1 MQNSLS
7 DPFLISQYHKE
18 YLTLINHYDNFKR
31 PGMFIRYYNINYHES
46 DRHPVVEST
55 FDLYSLSN
63 INFNIYELTPVYNI
77 APVMNS
83 TTFLSD
89 KKGQIYDGVSSI
101 TIYTIQTPH
110 VNDLVTFY
118 DPVKS
123 GEIFRVMNIRTSI
136 NAYYSE
142 PNLTWYEMDLE
153 VAPIK
158 DTSALKVSNHYIY
171 DLHQEK
177 YHNYTDYTTKMTFI
191 ETVNSMISQI
201 RQFYGRNHDLY
212 KADDLVP
219 LISNNTITNFK
230 DITTTD
236 DNYVRVFNDLEKPYG
251 LSDLL
256 NTISLADES
265 FVINDIVY
273 DYDALVLDVYNL
285 TTSEMEEYTWDQNEE
300 SDLNTLLTLTRNL
313 KVLIDSNSQYF

>member
-7 DPFLISQYHKE
+7 DPFLISQYHEE

-31 PGMFIRYYNINYHES
+31 SGMFIRYYNINYNES
-46 DRHPVVEST
+46 SKHPVVQST
-55 FDLYSLSN
+55 FDLYSQSD
-63 INFNIYELTPVYNI
+63 INFNIYELTPLYNI
-77 APVMNS
+77 NPITNS

-142 PNLTWYEMDLE
+142 PKLTWYEMDLE

-158 DTSALKVSNHYIY
+158 DTNTLKISNHYIY
-171 DLHQEK
+171 DSHQEK
-177 YHNYTDYTTKMTFI
+177 YHNYNDYNRKMTFI
-191 ETVNSMISQI
+191 ETVNNLIPQI
-201 RQFYGRNHDLY
+201 HKFYSKVNDLY
-212 KADDLVP
+212 CVEGIVP
-219 LISNNTITNFK
+219 IIPNNIINNFKTITS
-230 DITTTD
+230 TD

-251 LSDLL
+251 FIDL
-256 NTISLADES
+256 
-265 FVINDIVY
+265 FPDIIPSYVY
-273 DYDALVLDVYNL
+273 DHEIFDVYNL
-285 TTSEMEEYTWDQNEE
+285 STREMEECIWDECE
-300 SDLNTLLTLTRNL
+300 DSDMNTLLLLTKNLQTLITN
-313 KVLIDSNSQYF
+313 NSQYF